1 MVEQDRQGLR
11 RFRFLLKT
19 RWRKGYDRRRHPRGT
34 DAFPMALAIIALP
47 MGIFGE
53 QVDLLVEKGALK
65 KKNLKLQTLKTL
77 NPKP

>member
-1 MVEQDRQGLR
+1 
-11 RFRFLLKT
+11 
-19 RWRKGYDRRRHPRGT
+19 
-34 DAFPMALAIIALP
+34 MALAIIALP

-65 KKNLKLQTLKTL
+65 KKTLKLQTLKTL